1 MQSLAKSRILV
12 TRFPYE
18 SRFGG
23 EEVHTLNL
31 MEGLREKGFSVTF
44 MGSCPVLLEE
54 FARRDFEVKRVWFAK
69 PPVTL
74 VWLLLFT
81 LMSPGLFIWAGILM
95 RREKFDILYCLSF
108 GEKLLMSPWA
118 ILMKKKVIWLEHA
131 RIGKWLTRNPWRVV
145 YSILSRYVKVIVT
158 SRAMKKFLPFAKN
171 VESISCGV
179 SLEKSW
185 ALPAEVEKFLHSGFC
200 VVIVCR
206 LTRDKGVDM
215 MDRIVHSQPDVKL
228 IVVGEGDYK
237 FRANERLLVLPNLK
251 RGQLST
257 LYKSVDLFVLPSTE
271 FDPFGMVAAE
281 AMMAG
286 TATLVSEKCGISYD
300 VRNEREAFVTPA
312 TFKEFDR
319 TIKKLKKNPA
329 LLAKVGKAGEI
340 FAKKH
345 YTLKR
350 MVDEFEYLLSP
361 VDLKY

>member
-1 MQSLAKSRILV
+1 MQSLAKARILV

-31 MEGLREKGFSVTF
+31 MEGLREKGFGVEF
-44 MGSCPVLLEE
+44 MGSCPVLIDE
-54 FARRDFEVKRVWFAK
+54 FAERDFEVKQVWFGK

-74 VWLLLFT
+74 MWLILFT
-81 LMSPGLFIWAGILM
+81 LMSPALFVWAGILM
-95 RREKFDILYCLSF
+95 RREKFDVLYCLSF

-118 ILMKKKVIWLEHA
+118 ILMRKKVIWLEHA
-131 RIGKWLTRNPWRVV
+131 RIGNWLSRNPWRLL
-145 YSILSRYVKVIVT
+145 YSLLSRRVKVIVT

-179 SLEKSW
+179 WLEKNW
-185 ALPAEVEKFLHSGFC
+185 ALLPDVEKFLHSGF
-200 VVIVCR
+200 VVGFVAR

-228 IVVGEGDYK
+228 IVVGEGNYK
-237 FRANERLLVLPNLK
+237 FRARERLLVLPNLK

-257 LYKSVDLFVLPSTE
+257 LYKSVNLFVLPSTE

-286 TATLVSEKCGISYD
+286 TPTLVSEKCGIAFD
-300 VRNEREAFVTPA
+300 VKNEREAFVVPA

-319 TIKKLKKNPA
+319 VIKRLKRNPV

-345 YTLKR
+345 YTLTR

-361 VDLKY
+361 VD